1 MKKFVCLTLLLC
13 LVAFLLCGCGND
25 EGDENSSSGL
35 NNTPATTS
43 PSPTPEPQ
51 NAKALRVTADSGL
64 NIRAQA
70 STDSEIL
77 GSDDR
82 GRSERL
88 VSDPIQGTDRLR
100 FRRLRGGHRGDDGGV
115 QSAAGRDG
123 FSGQLREL
131 RFFHL
136 FACGEQFFPEQ
147 LFRKQHIYCFRGHG
161 GRRITTFPFSCP
173 ASVPGLFLPGGS
185 WNRCKCERTKST

>member
-77 GSDDR
+77 GLAEN
-82 GRSERL
+82 GERL
-88 VSDPIQGTDRLR
+88 ALMTEDAQNGWYQIQYKGQTAYVSADYAEVIEVTMEEYNQ
-100 FRRLRGGHRGDDGGV
+100 LRGETGSQGNSESSASSTSSPAENSSSQNSSSENSTSTASEDTEDG
-115 QSAAGRDG
+115 
-123 FSGQLREL
+123 E
-131 RFFHL
+131 
-136 FACGEQFFPEQ
+136 
-147 LFRKQHIYCFRGHG
+147 
-161 GRRITTFPFSCP
+161 
-173 ASVPGLFLPGGS
+173 
-185 WNRCKCERTKST
+185 

>member
-25 EGDENSSSGL
+25 KGDENSSSGL

-77 GSDDR
+77 GLAEN
-82 GRSERL
+82 GERL
-88 VSDPIQGTDRLR
+88 ALMTEDAQNGWYQIQYKGQTAYVSADYAEVIEVTMEEYNQ
-100 FRRLRGGHRGDDGGV
+100 LRGETGSQNSSGSSASSTSSPAENSSSQNSSSENSASTASEDTEDG
-115 QSAAGRDG
+115 
-123 FSGQLREL
+123 E
-131 RFFHL
+131 
-136 FACGEQFFPEQ
+136 
-147 LFRKQHIYCFRGHG
+147 
-161 GRRITTFPFSCP
+161 
-173 ASVPGLFLPGGS
+173 
-185 WNRCKCERTKST
+185 